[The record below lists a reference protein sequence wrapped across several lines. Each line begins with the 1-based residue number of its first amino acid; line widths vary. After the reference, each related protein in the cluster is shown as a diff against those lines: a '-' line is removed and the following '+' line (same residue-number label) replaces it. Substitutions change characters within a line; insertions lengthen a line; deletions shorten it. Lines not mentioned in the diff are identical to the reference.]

1 MLAGVAAS
9 VQNFLLRERKNV
21 GGKKEEGELVHLNRS
36 VHLKDEHGGGLVVGG
51 MIYASQSAVNID

>member
-1 MLAGVAAS
+1 MG
-9 VQNFLLRERKNV
+9 E
-21 GGKKEEGELVHLNRS
+21 KEEGELVHLNRS

>member
-21 GGKKEEGELVHLNRS
+21 GEKEEGELVHLNRS